1 MKDNFKSVNKED
13 PVLNNVFKS
22 IVTSSGVGVGGVLG
36 VRSVLE
42 KRVEKLEQDLR
53 KKSSYLTQLK

>member
-1 MKDNFKSVNKED
+1 VKDNFKSVNKED

-22 IVTSSGVGVGGVLG
+22 VVTSSGVGAGGVLG

>member
-1 MKDNFKSVNKED
+1 MNKED